1 MYVYVKA
8 RRKEELEGLVLPLYE
23 KFNIKMNEYTYEYLL
38 QLYYEYKEM
47 QTVYRI
53 YGMIKADKSIDIT
66 YNGLNIMLETSI
78 KVEDVDMIVEILR
91 KF

>member
-1 MYVYVKA
+1 
-8 RRKEELEGLVLPLYE
+8 
-23 KFNIKMNEYTYEYLL
+23 MNQYTYEYLL
-38 QLYYEYKEM
+38 QLYYEYKEL
-47 QTVYRI
+47 QTVYRF

>member
-1 MYVYVKA
+1 
-8 RRKEELEGLVLPLYE
+8 
-23 KFNIKMNEYTYEYLL
+23 
-38 QLYYEYKEM
+38 
-47 QTVYRI
+47 
-53 YGMIKADKSIDIT
+53 MIKADKSIDIT